1 MRNYPLT
8 VMTKSWN
15 PQFPGP
21 VAQFARAA
29 YRKVKIP
36 EMINE
41 SVINSPKLRALLD
54 TVREREQQVRHFA
67 YPYNII
73 YISPQLC
80 SDPAD
85 LERSMETIMEIL
97 VEIGIG
103 RSLPI
108 IRGFGLL
115 IEYMVRK
122 VHMSLYI
129 NRAQV
134 DRIKADRARNPV
146 IYLPTHRS
154 YADFILLSY
163 LCFYLDIE
171 VPTVAAGMGTL

>member
-1 MRNYPLT
+1 
-8 VMTKSWN
+8 
-15 PQFPGP
+15 
-21 VAQFARAA
+21 
-29 YRKVKIP
+29 
-36 EMINE
+36 
-41 SVINSPKLRALLD
+41 
-54 TVREREQQVRHFA
+54 
-67 YPYNII
+67 
-73 YISPQLC
+73 
-80 SDPAD
+80 
-85 LERSMETIMEIL
+85 METIMEIL